1 MRVGKGVHAHA
12 CVCVDRD
19 SLKKSKT
26 NLHFI
31 GLTVLLTF
39 WVLWEK
45 VVIL

>member
-1 MRVGKGVHAHA
+1 MCVGKCMRMRA

-39 WVLWEK
+39 WVLWAK
-45 VVIL
+45 VIIL